1 MSVIIPIILIIET
14 VFTLAILPKATAKL
28 EDAYSLFSVFRC
40 VCKYFTS
47 LFENRNAFGTLLS
60 GIVCILSIPCIIFI
74 IAADI
79 LMTLLIF
86 CKKIWELGSK
96 K

>member
-1 MSVIIPIILIIET
+1 MSVIISIILIIEI
-14 VFTLAILPKATAKL
+14 VFTFAILPKATAKL
-28 EDAYSLFSVFRC
+28 ENTYSSFSMFRC
-40 VCKYFTS
+40 ACKYFTS

-60 GIVCILSIPCIIFI
+60 GIVCILSIPSIIVI
-74 IAADI
+74 IDADI
-79 LMTLLIF
+79 LMILLIF